1 MKMTETND
9 VAQRINALEEQVEDL
24 QADIGR
30 LMVILRAD
38 IVEGIAIAL
47 DDIQALTRILADSTP
62 SLSDALR
69 PVHDTNESARSALR
83 SSEVF
88 KWVVPPGEEFTK
100 E

>member
-1 MKMTETND
+1 MTETD
-9 VAQRINALEEQVEDL
+9 DIAQRINALEEQVEDL

-30 LMVILRAD
+30 LMMILRAD
-38 IVEGIAIAL
+38 IIESIAIAL
-47 DDIQALTRILADSTP
+47 DDVQALTRILADGIP
-62 SLSDALR
+62 SLADPLQ

-88 KWVVPPGEEFTK
+88 KWPAPPGEEFTR